1 MDKEKNSKSEMMEDE
16 YIYGIAV
23 VPQDAVQKLLIVTT
37 REQED

>member
-23 VPQDAVQKLLIVTT
+23 VPQDAVRKLLTT